1 MKTKSAHRSIRML
14 LTVWMAGWLSAFSLA
29 AQTAVGTDGACEAVY
44 GIVNVSVANLRSKPD
59 FTSEMTTQGLLG
71 MPVRVLQQEGWYRVQ
86 LPDEYQGWVHRVGV
100 CCVSRSQ
107 LEAWNKAEKIV
118 VTAHYGSVYTK
129 PSSKAQ
135 PVSDVVAGDRLK
147 WEGSKGS
154 FYRVSYPD
162 GRMGYIEKRIA
173 RPEHRWRKAL
183 RLDADAILA
192 TAHTLMGVPYL
203 WAGTSSKG
211 MDCSGLVR
219 TVFFMHD
226 VILPRDA
233 SQQAYVGQHIDI
245 APDFSNLKPGD
256 LIFFGRK
263 PASDSQKPGI
273 SHVGI
278 YIGHGRFIHS
288 QGDVHISS
296 LVATDDCFDAF
307 NLGRLLF
314 ATRIL
319 PYINKDEKIMTT
331 DRNPYY
337 GISLPAHRF

>member
-1 MKTKSAHRSIRML
+1 MRRKFIAWSIRTL
-14 LTVWMAGWLSAFSLA
+14 LAVWMAGCLPVFSLA
-29 AQTAVGTDGACEAVY
+29 ARLPVETDSVAEPVY
-44 GIVNVSVANLRSKPD
+44 GIVNVSVANLRVKPD

-71 MPVRVLQQEGWYRVQ
+71 MPVRVLRQEGWYRVQ

-100 CCVSRSQ
+100 CRVTRSE
-107 LEAWNKAEKIV
+107 LEAWNEAEKIV
-118 VTAHYGSVYTK
+118 VTAHYGFVHSR
-129 PSSKAQ
+129 PSRSSQ
-135 PVSDVVAGDRLK
+135 PVSDVVAGNRLK
-147 WEGSKGS
+147 WDGSKGA

-162 GRMGYIEKRIA
+162 GRKGYIEKRISM
-173 RPEHRWRKAL
+173 PEHRWRKSL
-183 RLDADAILA
+183 KQDAASILS

-233 SQQAYVGQHIDI
+233 SQQACVGRHVDI
-245 APDFSNLKPGD
+245 APDFSNLEPGD

-263 PASDSQKPGI
+263 PETEGGKPRI

-278 YIGHGRFIHS
+278 YIGGGRFIHS
-288 QGDVHISS
+288 QGDVHVSS
-296 LVATDDCFDAF
+296 LNPSDEYFDAF
-307 NLGRLLF
+307 NLQRLLF
-314 ATRIL
+314 AARII

-331 DRNPYY
+331 DRNPCY
-337 GISLPAHRF
+337 GMSLPAEGF